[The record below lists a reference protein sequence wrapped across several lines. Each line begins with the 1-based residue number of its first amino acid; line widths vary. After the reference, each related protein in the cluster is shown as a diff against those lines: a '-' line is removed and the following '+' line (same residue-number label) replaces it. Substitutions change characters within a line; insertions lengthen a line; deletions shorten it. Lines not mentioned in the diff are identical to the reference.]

1 MEYEIV
7 YLGLGSNR
15 GDRMGYL
22 ETAVGMITKKIGD
35 IFSRSSVY
43 MTEPWGFTDDQF
55 FLNQVIGAK
64 TLLHP
69 HEVLDIIKEIEN
81 KLGRRRGG
89 KGYKARTIDIDILFY
104 ADQVIDF
111 KDLKIPHPLLPDRN
125 FVLIP
130 LAEIAGSYIHPVCQ
144 KSVASLL
151 KECKDQKQVKILK
164 FKS

>member
-22 ETAVGMITKKIGD
+22 ETAVVMITKKIGKV
-35 IFSRSSVY
+35 FSKSSVY
-43 MTEPWGFTDDQF
+43 MSEPWGFMDDQL
-55 FLNQVIGAK
+55 FLNQVIGVK
-64 TLLHP
+64 TLLSP
-69 HEVLDIIKEIEN
+69 HGVLQKIKEIEDE
-81 KLGRRRGG
+81 LGRRRSGESFEG
-89 KGYKARTIDIDILFY
+89 RTMDIDILFY
-104 ADQVIDF
+104 SDKVIDLQN
-111 KDLKIPHPLLPDRN
+111 LKIPHPLLPDRN
-125 FVLIP
+125 FVLVP